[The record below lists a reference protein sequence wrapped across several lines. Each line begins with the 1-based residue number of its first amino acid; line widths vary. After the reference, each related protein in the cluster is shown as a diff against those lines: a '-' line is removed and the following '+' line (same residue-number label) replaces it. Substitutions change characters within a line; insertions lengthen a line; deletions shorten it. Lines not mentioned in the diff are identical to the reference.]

1 MSKVKY
7 TEITHQWEGT
17 AIVRTEEGL
26 KEIPLGVVESQK
38 RLTDVGAKELFI
50 VDEETSKGLIAVE
63 VKKLVDVKA
72 TYEMESEEFKKVAKL
87 SDTPSEQHEE

>member
-7 TEITHQWEGT
+7 TEITHQWEGL

-26 KEIPLGVVESQK
+26 KEISVGVVESQK
-38 RLTDVGAKELFI
+38 RLTDVGAKELFKGLP
-50 VDEETSKGLIAVE
+50 SGLIALE

-87 SDTPSEQHEE
+87 LDTPVEETQE